1 MPRGG
6 KRAGAGRKPKPL
18 AEKIAD
24 GNPGHRPLKKL
35 DWGGNSQLVPP
46 EYLKLIEKPVGRIPQ
61 GIPTPTAIFKS
72 AVKQL
77 EPSGCVELVG
87 AELIAEYAAAKYY
100 LLDAQYGLSQTVTV
114 GKNDKGDVVVT
125 SFADAMLKMQKNV
138 VLVWGQIWDIVARN
152 SETVMKNPESDTF
165 MALLAGR
172 ARKKRRAAADN
183 DGEDDFDGDGRP

>member
-46 EYLKLIEKPVGRIPQ
+46 EYLKLIEKPSARIPQ
-61 GIPTPTAIFKS
+61 GIPTPTSIFKRV
-72 AVKQL
+72 VKQL

-87 AELIAEYAAAKYY
+87 AELIAEYAVAKYF
-100 LLDAQYGLSQTVTV
+100 LLSAQYELSQTTTV
-114 GKNDKGDVVVT
+114 GRNDDGVVVVT
-125 SFADAMLKMQKNV
+125 SYADAMLRMQKNV
-138 VLVWGQIWDIVARN
+138 VMVWGQIWDIVTRN
-152 SETVMKNPESDTF
+152 SETVMKNPENDVF
-165 MALLAGR
+165 MTLLAGR
-172 ARKKRRAAADN
+172 ARKKRKIAGD
-183 DGEDDFDGDGRP
+183 EEVDDFGGDGHT